1 MRSYLYIYIY
11 NGEKDEETR
20 FECSLSEFFCIFG
33 RAVKL
38 MDARCNFFSPSNFIS
53 LQCLIG
59 MDVKTMGILRYL

>member
-1 MRSYLYIYIY
+1 MGKKMRRR
-11 NGEKDEETR
+11 D
-20 FECSLSEFFCIFG
+20 LSVLREFFCIFG